1 MFKKDL
7 VIQGYQGGRLAAQ
20 IVTQTIAEYLAN
32 EDIHVFGRL
41 SFWIN
46 IYFNKSALKEFFLET
61 HHCTPDQFD
70 DFITVRMLILFRFSS
85 VSIIMLACDRVSRT
99 LLPDS
104 LLSMVVIARM
114 LQRLKSEV
122 SGSCMLI

>member
-1 MFKKDL
+1 
-7 VIQGYQGGRLAAQ
+7 LAAQ

>member
-1 MFKKDL
+1 LFKKDL

-46 IYFNKSALKEFFLET
+46 IYFNKSALKEFFFEA

-70 DFITVRMLILFRFSS
+70 DFITVRVLILFRFSS
-85 VSIIMLACDRVSRT
+85 VSIIMSACDRVSRT
-99 LLPDS
+99 LPPDS

-114 LQRLKSEV
+114 PQRLKSEV
-122 SGSCMLI
+122 SASCMLI

>member
-1 MFKKDL
+1 M
-7 VIQGYQGGRLAAQ
+7 AAQ

-46 IYFNKSALKEFFLET
+46 IYFNKSALKEFFFEA

-70 DFITVRMLILFRFSS
+70 DFITVRVLILFRFS
-85 VSIIMLACDRVSRT
+85 VSIIMSACDRVSRT
-99 LLPDS
+99 LPPDS

-114 LQRLKSEV
+114 PQRLKYEV
-122 SGSCMLI
+122 SASCMLI